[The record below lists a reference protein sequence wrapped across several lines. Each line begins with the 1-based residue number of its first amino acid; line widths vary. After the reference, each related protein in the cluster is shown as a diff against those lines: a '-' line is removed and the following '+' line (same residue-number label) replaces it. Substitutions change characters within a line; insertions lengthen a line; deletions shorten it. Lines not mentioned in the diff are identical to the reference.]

1 MALRTERFDGF
12 AEDARA
18 AVVANPDYFVWWY
31 TAKSIGLCVALA
43 ALAYQFGRSRRSR

>member
-1 MALRTERFDGF
+1 MALRYARFDGF

-31 TAKSIGLCVALA
+31 TLKSVGLCVALA
-43 ALAYQFGRSRRSR
+43 ALAYQAGKNR